1 MFFIRQIL
9 VKATPGD
16 MTVSSGIVTSMGFP
30 AVAWSHTGDGVR
42 VDGGAVLEGGDG
54 VCWGLS
60 VGEVGMMPLSVCA
73 GVSSPAGF
81 VSAALVSLA
90 FTVWYAWV
98 AFNSLGVS
106 ESAASD
112 ELQPTKMMMVR
123 TRNRYII
130 EREEI
135 FMGVKRRLGG
145 DCSIH
150 SAFRVD
156 NFF

>member
-16 MTVSSGIVTSMGFP
+16 MAVSSGIVTSMGFP
-30 AVAWSHTGDGVR
+30 ALAWSHTGDGVR
-42 VDGGAVLEGGDG
+42 VDGGAVLEGGEG

-73 GVSSPAGF
+73 GVSCPAGF

-98 AFNSLGVS
+98 TFWVGVPSSLNPGMLQLIM
-106 ESAASD
+106 AAISINIKSNRNLD
-112 ELQPTKMMMVR
+112 TCRDSMM
-123 TRNRYII
+123 I
-130 EREEI
+130 
-135 FMGVKRRLGG
+135 
-145 DCSIH
+145 S
-150 SAFRVD
+150 
-156 NFF
+156 